1 MSRATLEEERK
12 SDGKGFCESFPRP
25 KEIYDLS
32 FWNTSDE
39 MVKKA
44 HDIWSAT
51 YEQVGQWY
59 IFFYI
64 CVFYLQS
71 LEQELS
77 DTDAFKCFHGAS
89 KPGY

>member
-1 MSRATLEEERK
+1 MSGATLEEEGK

-44 HDIWSAT
+44 HDIWSVT

-59 IFFYI
+59 IY
-64 CVFYLQS
+64 VFYLQS

-77 DTDAFKCFHGAS
+77 DTDAFKCFQGAS
-89 KPGY
+89 EPGY

>member
-1 MSRATLEEERK
+1 MSTATLKEEGK
-12 SDGKGFCESFPRP
+12 SDGKGFCESFPKP

-59 IFFYI
+59 ICIYSI
-64 CVFYLQS
+64 NRV
-71 LEQELS
+71 
-77 DTDAFKCFHGAS
+77 
-89 KPGY
+89 